1 MATLSP
7 SELLDW
13 LGQNQFLSGAQ
24 TDELRPLLGVFPD
37 SLSVAKELMRRDWL
51 TPYQVNQVM
60 QGKHDRLVLD
70 CYRLRERIGE
80 GAMGQVFKAWSLRL
94 ERLVAVKTIAKEL
107 INNDKAMERFR
118 REVETASQLD
128 HPNIALVR
136 DAGEGDGRP
145 FLVMDFIEGIDLSR
159 RVKQQG
165 ALAIREAVDYCRQ
178 AALGLQYAF
187 ERGIVHRDIKPAN
200 LMVTTVP
207 LVPKLS
213 LGTRPAPLVKILDF
227 GLARYE
233 SERENDARLTQVGK
247 LLGTID
253 YIAPEQAQD
262 ARGADIRADI
272 YSLGCSLFFMLAAQ
286 APFQG
291 KDIVEK
297 LGPRLTGEPPWI
309 RPLRAE
315 VPPGLEDVVRKMMA
329 RRPQERY
336 QTPIEA
342 AHALQAYADAPIAA
356 AIALARPVTA
366 PASAGVVMAIPV
378 PANAIV
384 PPGKVPMAMPV
395 GVCAPTA
402 PVAADVA
409 VQTEPAREQDP
420 AFLGMTATGRDMSSG
435 STAAA
440 GRAAEP
446 KKPFPVKLAV
456 ILGGGAF
463 LLSASLCLGV
473 CLLSYFPSDTMK
485 KSNCAIYIKKAMYS
499 VPSQKLNPGESKFV
513 NVYIERVNFKGPVKI
528 SLEDL
533 PDGVTSKAQV
543 MPESANEWYVG
554 ITVRF
559 LIDPIITKIRVHAEC
574 EAEGISADRTIPL
587 VIESSNAQTPK
598 KTETALR
605 ITKAVY
611 SVPDQK
617 LKPGDTEHVNVSIE
631 RVDFKGE
638 VKITLLDLPDGVSAG
653 MEFLAE
659 NITECMVAIAVRDPL
674 DPITAK
680 IRVRAECQAAGLSA
694 ELTIP
699 LVIESKQ

>member
-24 TDELRPLLGVFPD
+24 TDELRPLLGIFPD
-37 SLSVAKELMRRDWL
+37 SLAVAKELMRRDWL
-51 TPYQVNQVM
+51 TPYQLNQVM
-60 QGKHDRLVLD
+60 QGRHDQLVLD

-94 ERLVAVKTIAKEL
+94 ERIVAVKTIAKEL

-118 REVETASQLD
+118 REMETAAQLD

-136 DAGEGDGRP
+136 DAGEADGRP
-145 FLVMDFIEGIDLSR
+145 FLVMDFIDGIDLSR

-165 ALAIREAVDYCRQ
+165 ALPIREAAEYTRQ
-178 AALGLQYAF
+178 AAMGLQYAF

-200 LMVTTVP
+200 LMVTTVRKNVDAP
-207 LVPKLS
+207 
-213 LGTRPAPLVKILDF
+213 PLVKILDF

-233 SERENDARLTQVGK
+233 SERENVTRLTQVGK

-272 YSLGCSLFFMLAAQ
+272 YSLGCSLFYMLAAQ
-286 APFQG
+286 PPFHG
-291 KDIVEK
+291 KDVVEK
-297 LGPRLTGEPPWI
+297 LGPRLTGEPPWV
-309 RPLRAE
+309 RTLRAE

-329 RRPQERY
+329 RRPEERY

-342 AHALQAYADAPIAA
+342 AQALQAYADAPRVA
-356 AIALARPVTA
+356 AIALARPVA
-366 PASAGVVMAIPV
+366 AAACAGVVMAMPV

-384 PPGKVPMAMPV
+384 PGGKVPMAMPV
-395 GVCAPTA
+395 GISTQTP
-402 PVAADVA
+402 PVAADVS
-409 VQTEPAREQDP
+409 VQTASAREGDT
-420 AFLGMTATGRDMSSG
+420 AFRGMTATGRDMSSG

-440 GRAAEP
+440 GRAAQP

-456 ILGGGAF
+456 IVGGGAF
-463 LLSASLCLGV
+463 LLSAVVCLGV
-473 CLLSYFPSDTMK
+473 CLLSYFASDTTK
-485 KSNCAIYIKKAMYS
+485 KSNAAINIKEAIYS
-499 VPSQKLNPGESKFV
+499 VPSQKLKPGESKFV
-513 NVYIERVNFKGPVKI
+513 NVSIERVNFKGPVKI

-543 MPESANEWYVG
+543 MPENANKGYVG

-559 LIDPIITKIRVHAEC
+559 LMDPITTKIRVHAEC
-574 EAEGISADRTIPL
+574 EAEGISADLTIPL
-587 VIESSNAQTPK
+587 VIEPSNSVTPK
-598 KTETALR
+598 ATATALR

-611 SVPDQK
+611 SVPTQK
-617 LKPGDTEHVNVSIE
+617 LKPGDIEHVNVSIE
-631 RVDFKGE
+631 RIDFKGE
-638 VKITLLDLPDGVSAG
+638 VKITVLDLPDGVTAG
-653 MEFLAE
+653 TEFLSE
-659 NITECMVAIAVRDPL
+659 NIGECSVAIAVRDPL
-674 DPITAK
+674 DPITTK

>member
-37 SLSVAKELMRRDWL
+37 SLSLAKELMRRDWL

-60 QGKHDRLVLD
+60 QGKHDQLVLD

-94 ERLVAVKTIAKEL
+94 ARLVAVKTIAKEL
-107 INNDKAMERFR
+107 INNDKATERFR

-165 ALAIREAVDYCRQ
+165 ALPIREAVDYCRQ

-200 LMVTTVP
+200 LMVTTVRKNVDP
-207 LVPKLS
+207 E
-213 LGTRPAPLVKILDF
+213 PLVKILDF

-253 YIAPEQAQD
+253 YVAPEQAQD

-315 VPPGLEDVVRKMMA
+315 VPTGLEDVVRKMMA
-329 RRPQERY
+329 RRPEERY

-342 AHALQAYADAPIAA
+342 AHALQAYADAPMAA

-384 PPGKVPMAMPV
+384 PGGRVPMAMPV
-395 GVCAPTA
+395 GVCAPTP

-409 VQTEPAREQDP
+409 VQTEPAREEDP

-435 STAAA
+435 LTAAG
-440 GRAAEP
+440 GRAAQP
-446 KKPFPVKLAV
+446 NKPFPVKLAV

-463 LLSASLCLGV
+463 LLGAAMCLGV
-473 CLLSYFPSDTMK
+473 CLLSYFSSDATK
-485 KSNCAIYIKKAMYS
+485 KSNAAINIKKAVYS
-499 VPSQKLNPGESKFV
+499 VPSQKLKPGESKFV
-513 NVYIERVNFKGPVKI
+513 NVYIERVSFKGPVKI

-559 LIDPIITKIRVHAEC
+559 LIDPITTKIRVHAEC
-574 EAEGISADRTIPL
+574 EAESISADLTIPL
-587 VIESSNAQTPK
+587 VIESSNAETPT

-605 ITKAVY
+605 IAKAVY
-611 SVPDQK
+611 SVPNQK

-638 VKITLLDLPDGVSAG
+638 VKITLLDLPDGVTAG
-653 MEFLAE
+653 KELLAE

-674 DPITAK
+674 DPIAAK
-680 IRVRAECQAAGLSA
+680 IRVRAECQAAGLST

-699 LVIESKQ
+699 LIIESKQ